1 MLRQLI
7 LLTSLSLVGLGGCE
21 SLSPSEQPPSLAVP
35 SNSRLIASGRFDKL
49 VLSAPQGGTLYFV
62 DDRSGDIIYTLP
74 YPPNEQPFR
83 LSDAP
88 EAFRSMFEMSHRY
101 RIYLTSAQP

>member
-7 LLTSLSLVGLGGCE
+7 LLTSLSLAGLGGCE
-21 SLSPSEQPPSLAVP
+21 SSAPDQAPPLTVP
-35 SNSRLIASGRFDKL
+35 SGSRMIASGRFDKL
-49 VLSAPQGGTLYFV
+49 VLSAPEGGTLYFV
-62 DDRSGDIIYTLP
+62 DDRSGDIVYTLP

-83 LSDAP
+83 LADAP
-88 EAFRSMFEMSHRY
+88 DAFRSMFEMSHRY